1 MQAFLLCNILIFLY
15 LTCVLYRD
23 VIFLLIFVVLYKSF
37 VIISYNWLTSIISLK
52 YTDRILKPFLQIL
65 IHVSLTYNDFNGGN
79 SMANIN
85 GNIPSLKNSKS
96 VNQAEIQNVK
106 QNINSTAGKNT
117 ILGAELT
124 SNISN
129 AASLGN
135 MTSSVPSLN
144 SSTSVGSKELQNV
157 KNTVQNS
164 GNSKKMF

>member
-1 MQAFLLCNILIFLY
+1 
-15 LTCVLYRD
+15 
-23 VIFLLIFVVLYKSF
+23 
-37 VIISYNWLTSIISLK
+37 
-52 YTDRILKPFLQIL
+52 
-65 IHVSLTYNDFNGGN
+65 
-79 SMANIN
+79 MANIN